1 MSETKAILG
10 ISAVLSLVGTA
21 AQASDDYNPT
31 KPVRPSA
38 GVINDWLRKDN
49 PSMAAWDIGTQVRL
63 RYEIRDNFGIL
74 GKPLSVDFRET
85 GADVDNAY
93 FLHRIK
99 PRVGYTAEWF
109 NVLVE
114 GRSSGSTGDD
124 RDPNPESDGP
134 IDLHQGYVYVG
145 NHKEFPL
152 SLKVGRQELIYGD
165 ERVIGAFNWNNIG
178 RVFDAAKVR
187 WQNQYFAADIFS

>member
-1 MSETKAILG
+1 MRETRMMGALLTSG
-10 ISAVLSLVGTA
+10 VTA
-21 AQASDDYNPT
+21 ALSIINAAGADASDYNPM

-49 PSMAAWDIGTQVRL
+49 PSMAAWDIGAQVRL

-74 GKPLSVDFRET
+74 GSPGSVDFRET

-99 PRVGYTAEWF
+99 PRIGYTAEWF

-114 GRSSGSTGDD
+114 GRSSG
-124 RDPNPESDGP
+124 
-134 IDLHQGYVYVG
+134 
-145 NHKEFPL
+145 
-152 SLKVGRQELIYGD
+152 
-165 ERVIGAFNWNNIG
+165 
-178 RVFDAAKVR
+178 
-187 WQNQYFAADIFS
+187 